1 MNKKTTAGM
10 IKDKMCGCHFEN
22 HGKAG
27 MGYCM
32 GFIGAAVYYISTA
45 AGFWAG
51 VLGVLKA
58 IVWPAF
64 LVYGLLKFLGM

>member
-1 MNKKTTAGM
+1 MAKKIT
-10 IKDKMCGCHFEN
+10 KCGVQGC
-22 HGKAG
+22 GGAAYG
-27 MGYCM
+27 L

-45 AGFWAG
+45 TGFGAG

-64 LVYGLLKFLGM
+64 LVHGLLKFLGA